1 MRIWGQLYEWFKGAP
16 HLSGAYAASSTIA
29 PSLRARWAISSS
41 VALGAL
47 LMWLAP
53 TSLHAAE
60 PPGDPANGFQ
70 VRFEAA
76 APPNWQVAYY
86 AFSHPMFDTD
96 WSRANVAFD
105 KGLHLTLTP
114 QEACENR
121 FSGGSIRHTS
131 LSHYGRYEATIRPA
145 KGDGV
150 VTGFFTYTGP
160 YYGAR
165 HDEIDIE
172 FLGQDT
178 TTINLAWFVDGQ
190 LHDRKVPLG
199 FDAAERAAR
208 YAFEWHPDRLR
219 WFAGDHLLLEVTAEE
234 APLPQ
239 VAGYLFANLWAVDKS
254 LKDWAGEAKAQTTA
268 SAFVT
273 DIRFIPLAQMPSAQ
287 TGRGNLNAMR

>member
-1 MRIWGQLYEWFKGAP
+1 MQIWGQLYEWFKAAP
-16 HLSGAYAASSTIA
+16 HLSGAYAASSNLA
-29 PSLRARWAISSS
+29 PPLQARRARCSPVSLS
-41 VALGAL
+41 AL
-47 LMWLAP
+47 LMSLAS
-53 TSLHAAE
+53 TSLNAAE
-60 PPGDPANGFQ
+60 PLGVIAKGFQ
-70 VRFEAA
+70 ARFEAA
-76 APPNWQVAYY
+76 APPDWQVAHY

-105 KGLHLTLTP
+105 KGLHLMLTP
-114 QEACENR
+114 QVARENR
-121 FSGGSIRHTS
+121 FSGGSIRHKT

-172 FLGQDT
+172 FLGKDT

-219 WFAGDHLLLEVTAEE
+219 WFAGNHLLLEVTAEE

-254 LKDWAGEAKAQTTA
+254 LKDWAGEAKAHTTA

-273 DIRFIPLAQMPSAQ
+273 GIRFIPLAQMPSAH
-287 TGRGNLNAMR
+287 TGRSNLKAMR